1 MKRNDAYRMLANM
14 ELAIGNGFNRFIM
27 NRGSFTY
34 NRIYT
39 WRRTLKRVGYEPRMD
54 GFTLV
59 YIDPR
64 TKKFYSLDVK
74 EEKSVFRISMRPC
87 SPEINRFWISLPS
100 DSKEHFYGT
109 GETYST
115 FDLKGVKARIF
126 VAEHQNTNR
135 ISRKIVRERVRGTN
149 PDKILRFSQYE
160 SYYVQP
166 TVVSSK
172 KYCIHAD
179 SVRYMSFNFR
189 HAPRTIMQFQE
200 RPSFSL
206 MYGNSYEALSKLLN
220 KELGSYGSLPDWIY
234 DGSILAIQ
242 EGSDAVDTRL
252 QKALDTGIKVNG
264 VWSQDW
270 CGCRR
275 TGFGYQVM
283 WNWEADET
291 LYPNLKE
298 KIQEWNAKGV
308 HFLGYINPFMAIE
321 KPLYQYA
328 SKHGYCVKDKK
339 GKDYLVTITTFPAA
353 MIDFTNPEAYEWYK
367 GLIKNNMIGIGMSG
381 WMADFGEYL
390 PTDCV
395 LYSGQNPEDM
405 HNQWPAIWARLN
417 KEAIE
422 ETNTKDKV
430 FCFMRAGYTGS
441 IKDCGMMWT
450 GDQHVDWSMDDGLP
464 SVIPAMLSLGMSGQT
479 ISHSDAGGYTT
490 IMHMTR
496 SKELLM
502 RWIEMNAFS
511 PLLRLH
517 EGNQPSRNVQFD
529 GDDEILKHLAK
540 MTEIHIALK
549 PYLKKL
555 EEEAVNGIPMVRP
568 LLYYYEGF
576 DRTKDKYLLG
586 RDLLVVPILK
596 AGSLK
601 RDVTF
606 PNETWVDLYT
616 GKEYSSGTYSIKA
629 GIGHIPVFYRKHA
642 EMLDKEIIETIRE
655 VMKKYD

>member
-1 MKRNDAYRMLANM
+1 MKRNDAYRMLAGM
-14 ELAIGNGFNRFIM
+14 DLAIGNGYNRFIM

-39 WRRTLKRVGYEPRMD
+39 WRRRLKRIGYEPAMD

-59 YIDPR
+59 YIDEK
-64 TKKFYSLDVK
+64 TKKFYYLDIK
-74 EEKSVFRISMRPC
+74 EEKSVFRVSMREC
-87 SPEINRFWISLPS
+87 ESNINRFWISLPS
-100 DSKEHFYGT
+100 DKEEHFYGT
-109 GETYST
+109 GETYSA
-115 FDLKGVKARIF
+115 FNLKGVKARIF
-126 VAEHQNTNR
+126 VAEHQNTSR
-135 ISRKIVRERVRGTN
+135 ISQKIVREKIRGVK
-149 PDKILRFSQYE
+149 PEKIGRYSQYE

-166 TVVSSK
+166 TIVSNK

-179 SVRYMSFNFR
+179 TVRYMSFNFR
-189 HAPRTIMQFQE
+189 HAPHTILQFQE
-200 RPSFSL
+200 KPVFSV
-206 MYGNSYEALSKLLN
+206 MYGDSYEDISRLQN
-220 KELGSYGSLPDWIY
+220 KELGAYGVLPDWIY

-242 EGSDAVDTRL
+242 EGCDAVDRRL
-252 QKALDTGIKVNG
+252 QKALDAGVKVNG

-283 WNWEADET
+283 WNWEADSD

-298 KIQEWNAKGV
+298 KIEQWNAKGV

-328 SKHGYCVKDKK
+328 SEHGYCVKDKK

-353 MIDFTNPEAYEWYK
+353 MIDFTNPEAYDWYK
-367 GLIKNNMIGIGMSG
+367 ELIKKNMIGIGMSG

-395 LYSGQNPEDM
+395 LYSGENPEDM

-417 KEAIE
+417 REAIE

-430 FCFMRAGYTGS
+430 FYFMRAGYTES
-441 IKDCGMMWT
+441 VKDCPMMWT

-479 ISHSDAGGYTT
+479 IVHSDAGGYTT

-496 SKELLM
+496 TKELLM

-529 GDDEILKHLAK
+529 ADDEILQHFAK
-540 MTEIHIALK
+540 MTAIHIALK

-555 EEEAVNGIPMVRP
+555 EEEAHQGIPMVRP
-568 LLYYYEGF
+568 LLYHYPGF
-576 DRTKDKYLLG
+576 DTTRDKYLLG
-586 RDLLVVPILK
+586 RDILVAPVLRK
-596 AGSLK
+596 GTDK
-601 RDVTF
+601 REVTL
-606 PNETWVDLYT
+606 PKDIWIDLYT
-616 GKEYSSGTYSIKA
+616 GREYSGGTYTIKA
-629 GIGHIPVFYRKHA
+629 PIGRIPVFYRKNA
-642 EMLDKEIIETIRE
+642 EMLDKEIIEKIRE
-655 VMKKYD
+655 GLKQYD